1 MAATSVT
8 LIKILGKLLNC
19 LLFNYVAMITTYFV
33 LCESQNVNLHPPVSQ
48 KIMIVCISLSRLSAE
63 RVFSRPRLLAAA
75 AGAPPRRSPS
85 PTAGSPG
92 FNPHALPL
100 VAGTDPAWLGRRLLP
115 LVAGGALPRLR
126 RASGAACRLPEQ
138 RAWGE
143 VLTVPWPQGGREL
156 NQLPA
161 GPCAWPGQ

>member
-1 MAATSVT
+1 MSVPALCGSRQRLVLARSMWSIIGRFSFQPCCWRTGLIIHGCYIVT

-85 PTAGSPG
+85 PIAGSPG
-92 FNPHALPL
+92 FNPHMLPL
-100 VAGTDPAWLGRRLLP
+100 VARAQIPRDLGD
-115 LVAGGALPRLR
+115 GF
-126 RASGAACRLPEQ
+126 SC
-138 RAWGE
+138 
-143 VLTVPWPQGGREL
+143 
-156 NQLPA
+156 
-161 GPCAWPGQ
+161 

>member
-92 FNPHALPL
+92 FNPRALPL
-100 VAGTDPAWLGRRLLP
+100 VAGTDPRGSG
-115 LVAGGALPRLR
+115 AGFSRQCWGALPRLR
-126 RASGAACRLPEQ
+126 CASGAACRLPEQ